1 MALANVTLTNTFDDW
16 RTRTNQILVQGEQ
29 TFVVANGAFNKVNV
43 VNVYATSI
51 ALSTNSYALATATSI
66 GTSGNNYAL
75 AIGTSGNNYALAI
88 GTSGNNYALAIGTS
102 GNNYAT
108 AIGTGANA
116 NAASA
121 SYLTS
126 GTIPVARVSGNYNL
140 ITGLGTITSGVWNG
154 TDIALA
160 AGGTNASLTASAGAV
175 AYSTASAIAF
185 TGVGTSGQVL
195 TSSGT
200 SAPTWATIFPSTTAM
215 LFAQA
220 TAPTGWTKSTTHNDK
235 ALRVVSGTSG
245 GSSGGTVVFSTAF
258 SSKAVSGSISSTTAT
273 GTISSVTATGTV
285 GSTVLTVDQIPS
297 HQHFIAGPG
306 GSTAAALSSSNYT
319 DFSVN
324 YSTNNNYILY
334 GNAAGADRGL
344 TSATGGGLGHT
355 HTFTGNA
362 HAHTFTG
369 DAHSHTFTGTAIDM
383 AVQYVDI
390 IIATKD

>member
-1 MALANVTLTNTFDDW
+1 MALANVTLTDTFDGW

-29 TFVVANGAFNKVNV
+29 TFIVANGAFNKVNV

-51 ALSTNSYALATATSI
+51 ALSTNSYALATATS
-66 GTSGNNYAL
+66 
-75 AIGTSGNNYALAI
+75 
-88 GTSGNNYALAIGTS
+88 IGTS

-160 AGGTNASLTASAGAV
+160 DGGTNASLTASAGAV

-285 GSTVLTVDQIPS
+285 GSTVLTIDQIPS
-297 HQHFIAGPG
+297 HTHGIGTTNTYSQGGNNPAPG
-306 GSTAAALSSSNYT
+306 TGTVRTSTAA
-319 DFSVN
+319 
-324 YSTNNNYILY
+324 
-334 GNAAGADRGL
+334 
-344 TSATGGGLGHT
+344 GGGLGHT
-355 HTFTGNA
+355 HTFTGDA

-369 DAHSHTFTGTAIDM
+369 DAHSHSFTGTAIDM

>member
-66 GTSGNNYAL
+66 GTSGNNYAV
-75 AIGTSGNNYALAI
+75 AV
-88 GTSGNNYALAIGTS
+88 GTS

-126 GTIPVARVSGNYNL
+126 GTVPSGRMSGSY
-140 ITGLGTITSGVWNG
+140 TGI
-154 TDIALA
+154 
-160 AGGTNASLTASAGAV
+160 
-175 AYSTASAIAF
+175 
-185 TGVGTSGQVL
+185 TGVGTLTAGTWNANLVGLYYGGTGSSLSVSQGGVVYGISTGMSITGAGVAGQVL
-195 TSSGT
+195 TSAGT
-200 SAPTWATIFPSTTAM
+200 GAPTWTSIVPSGTAM

-220 TAPTGWTKSTTHNDK
+220 AAPTGWTKSTTHDNK
-235 ALRVVSGTSG
+235 TLRVVSGSTG
-245 GSSGGTVVFSTAF
+245 GSSGGTVNFTTAF

-285 GSTVLTVDQIPS
+285 GSTVLDATQIPS
-297 HQHFIAGPG
+297 HQHLIAGPG
-306 GSTAAALSSSNYT
+306 GGTTGAL
-319 DFSVN
+319 
-324 YSTNNNYILY
+324 TNTNYIDYSYQPGQSAYSYTLS
-334 GNAAGADRGL
+334 GNANIADRGL

-355 HTFTGNA
+355 HTFTGDA

-369 DAHSHTFTGTAIDM
+369 DAHSHSFTGTAIDM